1 MITIKT
7 SIGIPKYKQIAIS
20 IEKAIE
26 DKIIGKGEKLPSINK
41 VCLTHSLSRDT
52 VLQAY
57 DELKKRGVIYA
68 ILGKGYFIK
77 STEIKPKQRIF
88 LLFDELNI
96 FKEDLYTSFL
106 NSVGNEAEIDLYFHH
121 FNSQLFRKLIQE
133 SKGNYTQYVIMPTNL
148 AEAADIIKTLPVE
161 EVTIL
166 DQTNSELSNYPT
178 VYQNF
183 VKDMYDGLLKGK
195 EQLQKYTKL
204 IILFPGF
211 REPLGMKI
219 GFEKFCQEHHFEYEV
234 RSEFTNEKV
243 ESGTVY
249 IIPND
254 RDLVRVI
261 EQAKLQQLQLGLDYG
276 IISYNE
282 TPLKKLVEN
291 GITTIS
297 TDFQAMGKTLAEMI
311 LKYKKTQIVLGVLV
325 AMLTI
330 NTLTTLYK
338 LRPYEYIYY
347 NHFAGSNF
355 KEAEHKW
362 ESDYWS
368 SSLIET
374 TQMLEDYLDKE
385 EAQAPTKDRKAHYLV
400 AVCAEAFQGDAYFDE
415 RLSVTEDWV
424 IADFFISG
432 TNMNCDKVLQGKMVG
447 TVERLGTTLAVV
459 KDRRQLVGEDRRP
472 RAAPRD

>member
-1 MITIKT
+1 LITIKT
-7 SIGIPKYKQIAIS
+7 TIGIPKYKQIVLS

-26 DKIIGKGEKLPSINK
+26 DKIIDKDEKLPSINK
-41 VCLTHSLSRDT
+41 VCLAHSISRDT

-57 DELKKRGVIYA
+57 DELKKRGIVYA

-106 NSVGNEAEIDLYFHH
+106 SSVGDEAEIDLFFHH
-121 FNSQLFRKLIQE
+121 FNSDSFRKLIQE
-133 SKGNYTQYVIMPTNL
+133 SKGNYTHYVIMPTNL

-166 DQTNSELSNYPT
+166 DQTNSELKNYPA

-211 REPLGMKI
+211 REPMGMKM
-219 GFEKFCQEHHFEYEV
+219 GFEKFCQEHDFEYEV
-234 RSEFTNEKV
+234 QTEFTNEKV
-243 ESGTVY
+243 EYNTVY

-261 EQAKLQQLQLGLDYG
+261 EKAKVQGLQLGMDYG

-297 TDFQAMGKTLAEMI
+297 TDFETMGKTLAEMI
-311 LKYKKTQIVLGVLV
+311 LKNNKAQIENPSRL
-325 AMLTI
+325 I
-330 NTLTTLYK
+330 
-338 LRPYEYIYY
+338 LR
-347 NHFAGSNF
+347 N
-355 KEAEHKW
+355 
-362 ESDYWS
+362 
-368 SSLIET
+368 SL
-374 TQMLEDYLDKE
+374 
-385 EAQAPTKDRKAHYLV
+385 
-400 AVCAEAFQGDAYFDE
+400 
-415 RLSVTEDWV
+415 
-424 IADFFISG
+424 
-432 TNMNCDKVLQGKMVG
+432 
-447 TVERLGTTLAVV
+447 
-459 KDRRQLVGEDRRP
+459 
-472 RAAPRD
+472 